1 MKQVCSSRIIHM
13 RFDRPRA
20 VSCKT
25 WDLAPPPF
33 KMLSSKT
40 WSIQN
45 IMVLSHA
52 IICGFKDRAGPIGPP
67 RSERPENMPHNV
79 EKLSNL
85 DHYHYQEYTLWLR
98 NITLHR
104 TWYKAYFIAKLFVR
118 KNNREVSLHVK
129 RKRVRVTSHSGAQ
142 FRYTSRLCTLL
153 GFASRRNVSADKQG
167 HGHQQMPRQQPIKLV
182 RKHNK
187 NERTLT
193 HWGRVTHICVDNVT
207 IIGLHNGLSPGRR
220 QAII

>member
-1 MKQVCSSRIIHM
+1 MKWTVTCILCTHQKSYKLDAGIMLIFVSEKN
-13 RFDRPRA
+13 RPLL
-20 VSCKT
+20 
-25 WDLAPPPF
+25 LA
-33 KMLSSKT
+33 KG
-40 WSIQN
+40 
-45 IMVLSHA
+45 V
-52 IICGFKDRAGPIGPP
+52 
-67 RSERPENMPHNV
+67 
-79 EKLSNL
+79 
-85 DHYHYQEYTLWLR
+85 DHCHYQEYTLWLW
-98 NITLHR
+98 NITLQR

-142 FRYTSRLCTLL
+142 FRYMSRLCTLL

-207 IIGLHNGLSPGRR
+207 VIGLHNGLSPGRR